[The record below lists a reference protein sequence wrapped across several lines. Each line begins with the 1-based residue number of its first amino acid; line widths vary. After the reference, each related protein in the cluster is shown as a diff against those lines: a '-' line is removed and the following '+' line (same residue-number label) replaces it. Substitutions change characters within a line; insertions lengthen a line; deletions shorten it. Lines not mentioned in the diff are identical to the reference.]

1 MSPPPPRARARAP
14 RSYGLAAPL
23 LRSLE
28 RELQVSCQRHT
39 PCLAIPPFVV
49 LSPPLCWDSLPC
61 HPHPVSFFP
70 LVFISLVLQAS
81 AAATMG
87 AHYRR
92 ALHSCFAMSLR
103 LEAEAEAGP
112 QDSAAL
118 TTLPLVR
125 SCRCSQTPKPLCAG
139 VQKRA

>member
-1 MSPPPPRARARAP
+1 MQ
-14 RSYGLAAPL
+14 
-23 LRSLE
+23 E
-28 RELQVSCQRHT
+28 
-39 PCLAIPPFVV
+39 
-49 LSPPLCWDSLPC
+49 
-61 HPHPVSFFP
+61 
-70 LVFISLVLQAS
+70 S

-103 LEAEAEAGP
+103 LEAEAEAEAGP